1 MSSVNF
7 EENVKILMRDDIV
20 TYCDVFKPSGSG
32 KHPVLLMRTPYDKSA
47 SMSRTMIIDAITAA
61 SEGYAVVI
69 QDVRGRHSSSGDFYT
84 FHNEIDDGFDSIDWA
99 ASQSWSTGKVGM
111 YGSSYVGATQW
122 LAARSQH
129 PALAAICPGVTASD
143 YHEGWAWQ
151 GGAFELA
158 FNLSWSAGPLV
169 QGNWDNISATV
180 DTEGIS
186 SSDIVA
192 FKDNLDEGFRK
203 LPLSSHS
210 VLKKNLAPYY
220 YDWIKHPEFDD
231 YWRTISIEDHH
242 QDISVPAFNIGGWHD
257 IFLGGTLR
265 NFNGMSS
272 NGKTKFARGGQKL
285 LIGPWVHGNNGILA
299 GDYGFGTLS
308 SRSSAD
314 LHGRAL
320 AYFDQWLKE
329 DDSLAQ
335 NDTSVR
341 IFVMGSNEWRD
352 EDSWPLERAIDT
364 PFYLHSKGGANS
376 LLGDGVLSQT
386 SPDREIEDSF
396 LYNPQF
402 PVPTV
407 GGSLCCDEVFTKSG
421 IYDQQFVE
429 QRSDVLV
436 YTSEAVTEDLEVTGP
451 VKVTLYASSSAQ
463 DTDFTAKLVDVNKDG
478 FARNLTDGIIR
489 SRYRNKRTG
498 AVFVEPGTIVSYEID
513 LWATSNVFL
522 KGHKIRLEIS
532 SSNFPRFD
540 RNLNTGG
547 EIGEE
552 TNFQSALQKVYH
564 SGQFPSH
571 VTLPLIP
578 K

>member
-1 MSSVNF
+1 MPSVSF

-47 SMSRTMIIDAITAA
+47 SMSRTMIIDAVTAA
-61 SEGYAVVI
+61 TEGYAVVI

-122 LAARSQH
+122 LASRSQH
-129 PALAAICPGVTASD
+129 PALTAICPGVTASD

-192 FKDNLDEGFRK
+192 FKDNLDEGFNK
-203 LPLSSHS
+203 LPLFDQP
-210 VLKKNLAPYY
+210 VLKESLAPYY
-220 YDWIKHPEFDD
+220 YDWLRHPEFDD
-231 YWRTISIEDHH
+231 YWKSVSIEDHH
-242 QDISVPAFNIGGWHD
+242 QDISIPAFNIGGWHD

-272 NGKTKFARGGQKL
+272 NGKTKIAREGQKL
-285 LIGPWVHGNNGILA
+285 LIGPWVHGNNGILS

-308 SRSSAD
+308 SRPSAD
-314 LHGRAL
+314 LQGRAL

-329 DDSLAQ
+329 DGPLKF
-335 NDTSVR
+335 NDNPVR

-364 PFYLHSKGGANS
+364 PFFLHSKGGANS
-376 LLGDGVLSQT
+376 LLGDGILSQT

-407 GGSLCCDEVFTKSG
+407 GGGLCCDEVFTRSG

-463 DTDFTAKLVDVNKDG
+463 DTDFTAKLVDVDKDG

-547 EIGEE
+547 KIGEE
-552 TNFQSALQKVYH
+552 INFQSALQKVYH
-564 SGQFPSH
+564 SSQFPSH

-578 K
+578 R

>member
-1 MSSVNF
+1 MPSVSF

-32 KHPVLLMRTPYDKSA
+32 KYPVLLMRTPYDKSA

-61 SEGYAVVI
+61 TNGYAVVI

-84 FHNEIDDGFDSIDWA
+84 FHNEMDDGFDSIDWA

-122 LAARSQH
+122 LAAKSQH
-129 PALAAICPGVTASD
+129 PALTAICPGVTASD

-169 QGNWDNISATV
+169 QGNWDKISATV
-180 DTEGIS
+180 NTEGVS

-192 FKDNLDEGFRK
+192 FKDNLDEGFSK
-203 LPLSSHS
+203 LPLFDQS
-210 VLKKNLAPYY
+210 VLKESLAPYY
-220 YDWIKHPEFDD
+220 YDWLRHPEFDD
-231 YWRTISIEDHH
+231 YWKSVSIEDHH

-272 NGKTKFARGGQKL
+272 NGKTKIARGGQKL
-285 LIGPWVHGNNGILA
+285 LIGPWVHGNNGILS

-308 SRSSAD
+308 SRPSAD

-329 DDSLAQ
+329 DAPLKA
-335 NDTSVR
+335 NDNPVR

-364 PFYLHSKGGANS
+364 SFFLHSKGGANS

-386 SPDREIEDSF
+386 SPDSEIEDSF

-407 GGSLCCDEVFTKSG
+407 GGGLCCDEVFTKSG

-463 DTDFTAKLVDVNKDG
+463 DTDFTAKLVDVDKDG

-498 AVFVEPGTIVSYEID
+498 AVFIEPGTIVSYEID
-513 LWATSNVFL
+513 LWATSNVFVL
-522 KGHKIRLEIS
+522 KFRVVIFQGL
-532 SSNFPRFD
+532 
-540 RNLNTGG
+540 TG
-547 EIGEE
+547 
-552 TNFQSALQKVYH
+552 T
-564 SGQFPSH
+564 
-571 VTLPLIP
+571 
-578 K
+578 